1 MHHDAKTCRIR
12 PFTTPAPM
20 HTCSLSILP
29 ERWCAT
35 CLQHMFGTYCC
46 FSSWNWFNGKLI
58 DGLQVIKKNWFS
70 LHVPLSKA
78 RDTIAWR
85 IWSTLGFDQHLTA
98 GHAIQ
103 QHRFDDANYWGVD
116 LHHKRCGTQWS
127 NLWVRRILL
136 ARAVWN
142 MTFEGNIND
151 KLWLYNSCYIT
162 NTGSG
167 WVGILVLVLMVLIL
181 TVLVGLFFSVACFSL
196 VHLVYFMGPT

>member
-1 MHHDAKTCRIR
+1 MHHDAKPCKIR

-46 FSSWNWFNGKLI
+46 FFLLELVQRKADWWFTSCR
-58 DGLQVIKKNWFS
+58 KNWFS
-70 LHVPLSKA
+70 LHVPLDKA
-78 RDTIAWR
+78 RDKITWR
-85 IWSTLGFDQHLTA
+85 IWSTLCFDQHLTA

-103 QHRFDDANYWGVD
+103 QHRFDDANYWGFD

-142 MTFEGNIND
+142 NMIN
-151 KLWLYNSCYIT
+151 CGYIIH
-162 NTGSG
+162 
-167 WVGILVLVLMVLIL
+167 VI
-181 TVLVGLFFSVACFSL
+181 
-196 VHLVYFMGPT
+196 